1 MARERGPSD
10 LPAPDLRT
18 EGDVNLS
25 RHRLHWQE
33 RHLDDRTRALLD
45 DDARYFLRQS
55 LSTPCLN
62 ALSGC
67 QGIFLIDAQGRR
79 IMDFHGNSVHQV
91 GHAHPKVV
99 EAVKRQLDE
108 LAFCP
113 RRFSNEAA
121 TALAQKLAEIAP
133 GQLCKTLFAP
143 GGAEA
148 IGIALKLVRHATGR
162 FKTISM
168 WDSFHGASLDAIS
181 VGGEALFRRG
191 VGPLLPGVHHVPP
204 YSEKGLGRHSA
215 EYVDTVL
222 EKEGDIGAVIAEPMR
237 CTTVVSPPPE
247 YWQRVR
253 ESCDRHGA
261 LLVFDEI
268 AIALGRTGRMF
279 CFEHYGVEPDI
290 VVIGKGLGGGV
301 VPMAA
306 MIARAEL
313 DTAEDRAL
321 GHYTHE
327 KSPVGAAAALATIR
341 CIEEE
346 GLLERSLE
354 LGRRALARLEEMREH
369 HTSISDVRGLGLQ
382 LGVELSREGQKAVD
396 EAERVMYRCLER
408 GLSFK
413 VSDGNVLTL
422 SPPLVIEPEQLD
434 AALDILDESLRDVTR
449 KVEGKERPTQ
459 ER

>member
-1 MARERGPSD
+1 MQKHTTD
-10 LPAPDLRT
+10 LSHEKS
-18 EGDVNLS
+18 EGDSNLS
-25 RHRLHWQE
+25 PRRRAWQDE
-33 RHLDDRTRALLD
+33 HLDDATRELLAE
-45 DDARYFLRQS
+45 DARYFLHQS
-55 LSTPCLN
+55 LSTPCLS
-62 ALSGC
+62 AMSSC
-67 QGIFLIDAQGRR
+67 RGIYIEDLAGHRY
-79 IMDFHGNSVHQV
+79 MDFHGNSVHQV

-121 TALAQKLAEIAP
+121 TGLARKLAEIAP

-168 WDSFHGASLDAIS
+168 WDSFHGASLDTIS

-204 YSEKGLGRHSA
+204 YSETGLGQHSA
-215 EYVDTVL
+215 EYIDTVL

-268 AIALGRTGRMF
+268 PIALGRTGRMF

-313 DTAEDRAL
+313 DIAEDRAL

-382 LGVELSREGQKAVD
+382 LGVELSREGQKAAD
-396 EAERVMYRCLER
+396 EAERVMYLCLER

-422 SPPLVIEPEQLD
+422 SPPLIIEPEQLD
-434 AALDILDESLRDVTR
+434 RALDILDESLRDVAR
-449 KVEGKERPTQ
+449 KVEGSRQ
-459 ER
+459 Q